1 MDRLT
6 KLLNQF
12 AHTRRH
18 RYLQERRPAQTNCGR
33 GVGFLYITSS
43 AVREQ
48 LPTGNNLKKTG
59 SASVAATIITE

>member
-1 MDRLT
+1 
-6 KLLNQF
+6 
-12 AHTRRH
+12 
-18 RYLQERRPAQTNCGR
+18 
-33 GVGFLYITSS
+33 VGFLYITSS